1 MGRRA
6 GADQGQPDALR
17 DGAVGMSKLEFLKF
31 TESGDAAEMLKENIL
46 KNLRLLKP
54 SDSEIIL
61 LDFDGPGFIAKLLN
75 KAKKLTAPKPC
86 GVYILFKNREV
97 VYVGQTKTALYS
109 RPFQHEDPKDWT
121 SKKDFDSVVV
131 LHCSEQILSPL
142 ESALVGIF
150 KPFYN
155 GGTNK
160 TADKKTNWAVRDK
173 HSLENP
179 ASSLLKIACL
189 FENRVGE
196 T

>member
-1 MGRRA
+1 
-6 GADQGQPDALR
+6 
-17 DGAVGMSKLEFLKF
+17 MSKSEFLKF

-54 SDSEIIL
+54 SDSEIISS
-61 LDFDGPGFIAKLLN
+61 DFDGPRLIAKLLN
-75 KAKKLTAPKPC
+75 RAKKLTAPKPC

-121 SKKDFDSVVV
+121 SKKDFDAVVV
-131 LHCSEQILSPL
+131 LHCSEQILSTL

-155 GGTNK
+155 GGTSK
-160 TADKKTNWAVRDK
+160 TAEKKTNWAVRDK

-179 ASSLLKIACL
+179 ALSLLKIACL

-196 T
+196 TCP